1 MKRLTLLLPLVLL
14 ALASAG
20 PAGPQFADYFT
31 DQAMRVD
38 YFHSGNATEEH
49 FSPDRIVRDGVWPGS
64 HTQLLD
70 PTNLGKYFFEVIDRE
85 TNVPVYSRGFASV
98 YGEWETTPE
107 AKQLWR
113 TFHESLRFPWPKKPV
128 QVSLKKRTTENAFV
142 EIWSTTIDP
151 NSRFVV
157 RADIEPKGTVWTV
170 FENGPASEK
179 ADLLILGDGYTKNEM
194 EKFHSDVK
202 RLVGSLFDH
211 EPFKS
216 RKADFNV
223 RAIDVASAESG
234 ITRPHAGIFH
244 RSPLSTHYSSFDSER
259 YVLTYDNRTIRDVSS
274 AAPYEFVS
282 ILVNE
287 RTYGGGGIFNL
298 YATCASDT
306 AFADYIFVH
315 EFGHHFAGLADEYY
329 TSDVAYETGATE
341 HPEPWELNATALHDP
356 ANLKWK
362 DLVQPGTPI
371 PTPWKKA
378 EYEKASEAYQK
389 ERRRLRATGASE
401 DEMEK
406 LFRNEQKIETELLHS
421 GEFSNR
427 VGAFEG
433 ASYETKGLYRPQ
445 ADCIMFSR
453 NEVGFCPVCTRA
465 LQRVID
471 LYARP

>member
-1 MKRLTLLLPLVLL
+1 MRRLTLLLAL
-14 ALASAG
+14 ALLSLG
-20 PAGPQFADYFT
+20 PAAPATQFSDYFT

-49 FSPDRIVRDGVWPGS
+49 FSPDRVVRDGVWPGS
-64 HTQLLD
+64 HTKLLD
-70 PTNLGKYFFEVIDRE
+70 STNLGKYFFEVIDRE
-85 TNVPVYSRGFASV
+85 SNVPIYSRGFASV

-107 AKQLWR
+107 ARQTWR

-128 QVSLKKRTTENAFV
+128 QISLKKRTPDNAFG
-142 EIWSTTIDP
+142 EIWTTTIDP
-151 NSRFVV
+151 NSRLVV
-157 RADIEPKGTVWTV
+157 RADVEPKGTVWTV
-170 FENGPASEK
+170 LENGPATEK
-179 ADLLILGDGYTKNEM
+179 VDLLVLGDGYTRNEM

-202 RLVGSLFDH
+202 RLVGTLFDH

-223 RAIDVASAESG
+223 RAIDLPSAESG
-234 ITRPHAGIFH
+234 VSRPHAGIFR

-259 YVLTYDNRTIRDVSS
+259 YVLAYDNRTIRDVAS
-274 AAPYEFVS
+274 AAPYEFLS

-329 TSDVAYETGATE
+329 TSDVAYETGAAE
-341 HPEPWELNATALHDP
+341 HPEPWELNVTALHDP
-356 ANLKWK
+356 EQLKWK
-362 DLVQPGTPI
+362 DLVQPGTPL

-378 EYEKASEAYQK
+378 EFEKGSEAYQK
-389 ERRRLRATGASE
+389 ERRRLRETGAKE
-401 DEMEK
+401 EEMEK
-406 LFRNEQKIETELLHS
+406 LFREQQKRETEILHG
-421 GEFSNR
+421 GEFGNR

-433 ASYETKGLYRPQ
+433 ASYEAKGLYRPQ

-453 NEVGFCPVCTRA
+453 NEVGFCAVCTRA
-465 LQRVID
+465 IQRVVD